1 MPLVQRARRPIY
13 YRERDAADREVVE
26 PAGSGNYAL
35 NVVSRV
41 IWFIAGVISLLLAL
55 RFVLAALA
63 ANPANGF
70 VNFIYRVSHPFA
82 VPFFNMFHYNDVY
95 AGRSGS
101 HIEIYTLV
109 AIAVYLIV
117 GWILS
122 ALVNIGRRY

>member
-13 YRERDAADREVVE
+13 YRDRTADGREAVE
-26 PAGSGNYAL
+26 PARNGNYA
-35 NVVSRV
+35 
-41 IWFIAGVISLLLAL
+41 IGVISRIIWFAAGVVALLLAL

-70 VNFIYRVSHPFA
+70 VNFIYSITHPLA
-82 VPFFNMFHYNDVY
+82 APFFSMFHYNDVY

-109 AIAVYLIV
+109 AIAVYLIA

-122 ALVNIGRRY
+122 ALANIGRRY